1 MAILTAPPGSLPG
14 GSAPLGRTTPRI
26 FTRPL
31 VSGEPGPCGCG
42 CALSP
47 ATSEGFAVDDFAA
60 DVLKRPLDPWERWL
74 VIHGME
80 KLPNG
85 WPRFRQLLI
94 LVARQNG
101 KTHVLVVL
109 SLYWLWRSS
118 NRIDPFLVL
127 GTSTKLDYARESWIK
142 GVRMA
147 RATPDLAKDIAYRG
161 AVRQANGEQ
170 TIETPWFARYKIAA
184 ANEEGGRSLTINR
197 LIEDEIRQHH
207 DWSAHEAAEN
217 AMNAVD
223 DAQAWAI
230 SNEGDERSVVLHD
243 LYHSALQF
251 ITDGEGDGRLGLFA
265 WSAEPGCD
273 LLDLEQTAQAN
284 PNLGRRISWE
294 NLKGKA
300 LRAKTA
306 GGDLEARY
314 RTEVLCQYVHHLE
327 GGGVS
332 MDAWA
337 QTAHHVDRDDLGPP
351 VFFVTIGKD
360 LQSASI
366 ALAADHDGKPFV
378 ELCDHRP
385 GVLWVTNRLQE
396 LRDRYTSATFGAF
409 SAGPMKSWVPALSDL
424 DIEFEFYNTPETIS
438 ACAHLQKLSEGLG
451 FEHEPDQFTTDSL
464 RNAERR
470 SLDGGGWVWDWRSS
484 RGDLAPIAAI
494 TGALWL
500 LESNE
505 GIEIFGGW
513 E

>member
-1 MAILTAPPGSLPG
+1 LSILLAGPTEAPEPSEV
-14 GSAPLGRTTPRI
+14 LGRTTPRI
-26 FTRPL
+26 FTQPL
-31 VSGEPGPCGCG
+31 VTGPPGPCGCG
-42 CALSP
+42 CALDE
-47 ATSEGFAVDDFAA
+47 ATSEGFAVDGFARE
-60 DVLKRPLDPWERWL
+60 VLKRPLDPWERWL

-80 KLPNG
+80 RLPNG

-127 GTSTKLDYARESWIK
+127 GTSTKLDMAQEPWK
-142 GVRMA
+142 KAVRIA

-170 TIETPWFARYKIAA
+170 TIETPWAARYKIAA

-207 DWSAHEAAEN
+207 NYSAHEAADN

-223 DAQAWAI
+223 DGQAWAI
-230 SNEGDERSVVLHD
+230 SNEGDVRSIVLHD
-243 LYHSALQF
+243 LYESGLRF

-273 LLDLEQTAQAN
+273 LLDVEQTAQAN

-300 LRAKTA
+300 ERAKQA
-306 GGDLEARY
+306 GGEQEAHY
-314 RTEVLCQYVHHLE
+314 RTEILCQYVHHLE
-327 GGGVS
+327 GGGVT
-332 MDAWA
+332 MDNWA
-337 QTAHHVDRDDLGPP
+337 QTAKHAEKDDLGPP

-366 ALAADHDGKPFV
+366 ALAADHYGIPYV
-378 ELCDHRP
+378 ELCDHRQ
-385 GVLWVTNRLQE
+385 GVSWVTARIRE
-396 LRDRYTSATFGAF
+396 LLDRYPDSIVGAF
-409 SAGPMKSWVPALSDL
+409 AAGPMRSWVPSLS
-424 DIEFEFYNTPETIS
+424 EFEVDLELFNTPETIS
-438 ACAHLQKLSEGLG
+438 ACAHLQKLSETLG
-451 FEHEPDQFTTDSL
+451 FTHEPDQFTTDSL

-470 SLDGGGWVWDWRSS
+470 SLDGGAWVWDWKSS
-484 RGDLAPIAAI
+484 RGDLSPIAAV

-505 GIEIFGGW
+505 PADLWAFE